1 MKNAACAKV
10 KEKSPLNIA
19 YVSPYLA
26 ERFGGPVAIVKN
38 IGSILAALGH
48 NVSYWA
54 TADKSDREELA
65 SIDSA
70 HLYDIGWPRSWYQ
83 SKNLVRSLLAGVGSV
98 DIMHISGMWLHPT
111 YAASRIARTND
122 TPYVLGPAGGLE
134 PWRLKSSRLKQLKKA
149 VYLNLVGKSMMQ
161 GAACLHACSVQET
174 EHFRQVGYRG
184 PITVIPNGV
193 DISEFTS
200 GDRCEAEAYWP
211 ELKERP
217 IVLFMSR
224 LSREKGLDQLIPAW
238 ADLVKSPPYKD
249 TMLVIAGPDDRGYRK
264 AVEAIIDK
272 YNVSPQVCMTGMVRG
287 RRKLALLRRADIFI
301 LPSYSENFGIVVAEA
316 LACGTPVITT
326 TGTPWQELQAVD
338 AGRWVRPEKTE
349 LACALL
355 ELLDMSESQRKT
367 MGRRGMT
374 LIKQSYTWDRI
385 VKKFL
390 TVYDRILSGKSI
402 PLHPEPNI
410 E

>member
-1 MKNAACAKV
+1 MKV
-10 KEKSPLNIA
+10 EEKSPLNIA

-70 HLYDIGWPRSWYQ
+70 HLYDIGWPRSWYR
-83 SKNLVRSLLAGVGSV
+83 SKGLVRGLSAGIASV
-98 DIMHISGMWLHPT
+98 DIIHINEFWPHSV
-111 YAASRIARTND
+111 YAASHIARTND
-122 TPYVLGPAGGLE
+122 TPYVLGPAGSLE
-134 PWRLKSSRLKQLKKA
+134 PWRLRSSRRKWLKKM

-161 GAACLHACSVQET
+161 GAACLHAASAQEAG
-174 EHFRQVGYRG
+174 HFQRAGYRG

-193 DISEFTS
+193 DTKELTS
-200 GDRCEAEAYWP
+200 GDGSEAEAYWP
-211 ELKERP
+211 DLQERP
-217 IVLFMSR
+217 VVLFMSR
-224 LSREKGLDQLIPAW
+224 LSREKGLDILIPVW
-238 ADLVKSPPYKD
+238 AELVKSPAYKD
-249 TMLVIAGPDDRGYRK
+249 SILVIAGPDDRGYRK
-264 AVEAIIDK
+264 LVKGMIDSCD
-272 YNVSPQVCMTGMVRG
+272 VGSQICMTGMVQG
-287 RRKLALLRRADIFI
+287 RRKLALFRRADIFV

-326 TGTPWQELQAVD
+326 TSTPWKQLQEVD
-338 AGRWVRPEKTE
+338 AGRWVPPNEAE
-349 LACALL
+349 LSQALR

-374 LIKQSYTWDRI
+374 LIKQNYTWDR
-385 VKKFL
+385 VVPKFL
-390 TVYDRILSGKSI
+390 TVYNCILNGKPI
-402 PLHPEPNI
+402 PLHP
-410 E
+410 

>member
-1 MKNAACAKV
+1 M
-10 KEKSPLNIA
+10 NIA

-54 TADKSDREELA
+54 TADKSAREELA

-70 HLYDIGWPRSWYQ
+70 HLYDIGWPRSWYR
-83 SKNLVRSLLAGVGSV
+83 SRNLVRGLSAGIGSV
-98 DIMHISGMWLHPT
+98 DIMHINGMWLHPT
-111 YAASRIARTND
+111 YAASRIARANN

-134 PWRLKSSRLKQLKKA
+134 PWGLKSSRLKRLKKM

-161 GAACLHACSVQET
+161 AAACLHACSVQEA

-200 GDRCEAEAYWP
+200 GDRSEAEAYWP

-217 IVLFMSR
+217 VVLFMSR
-224 LSREKGLDQLIPAW
+224 LSREKGLDLLIPVW
-238 ADLVKSPPYKD
+238 ADLVKSPAYKD
-249 TMLVIAGPDDRGYRK
+249 SMLVIAGPDDRGYRK
-264 AVEAIIDK
+264 IVEGIIDR
-272 YNVSPQVCMTGMVRG
+272 YNVGSQVCMTGMVQG
-287 RRKLALLRRADIFI
+287 RRKLALLRRADIFV

-326 TGTPWQELQAVD
+326 TGTPWEQLQEID
-338 AGRWVRPEKTE
+338 AGRWVPLKEAE
-349 LACALL
+349 LSQALR
-355 ELLDMSESQRKT
+355 ELLDMSESQRKA
-367 MGRRGMT
+367 MGQKGRN
-374 LIKQSYTWDRI
+374 LVKENYAWDRI

-390 TVYDRILSGKSI
+390 TVYDCILSGKSI

>member
-1 MKNAACAKV
+1 M
-10 KEKSPLNIA
+10 NIA
-19 YVSPYLA
+19 FVLPYWG
-26 ERFGGPVAIVKN
+26 ERFGGPVTVAKN
-38 IGSILAALGH
+38 IGGTLAAMGH

-54 TADKSDREELA
+54 TASSGDGKEII
-65 SIDSA
+65 SIESA
-70 HLYDIGWPRSWYQ
+70 HLYDIGWPRSWYR
-83 SKNLVRSLLAGVGSV
+83 SRNLVRGLSAGIGSV

-111 YAASRIARTND
+111 YAASRIARANN
-122 TPYVLGPAGGLE
+122 TPYVLRPAGGLE
-134 PWRLKSSRLKQLKKA
+134 PWGLKSSRLKRLKKT

-161 GAACLHACSVQET
+161 GAACLHACSVQEA

-200 GDRCEAEAYWP
+200 GDRSEAEAYWP
-211 ELKERP
+211 DLKERP
-217 IVLFMSR
+217 VVLFMSR

-238 ADLVKSPPYKD
+238 ADLVKSAPYKD

-264 AVEAIIDK
+264 VIERMIDR
-272 YNVSPQVCMTGMVRG
+272 YNVGSQVCMTGMVQG

-301 LPSYSENFGIVVAEA
+301 LPSYSENFGIVVVEA

-326 TGTPWQELQAVD
+326 TGTPWEQLQEVD
-338 AGRWVRPEKTE
+338 AGRWVLPREAE
-349 LACALL
+349 LARALR
-355 ELLDMSESQRKT
+355 ELLNMSQSERVAMGQR
-367 MGRRGMT
+367 GQN
-374 LIKQSYTWDRI
+374 LIQENYAWDRI
-385 VKKFL
+385 VIKFL
-390 TVYDRILSGKSI
+390 TVYDCILRGKSI